1 MNGLQRIRQAILNT
15 FRSYST
21 GPKQLPPLCHSP
33 DNGIG
38 RLSFYDVNDHKQDVV
53 MRSNFLPIKRII
65 LTPVKQP
72 PSPAKIKSTLQNS
85 SKSDVSSL
93 VNNEVIE
100 TNFEE
105 VHFESRS
112 NSNSVINTS
121 TPQKPLIVK
130 PDSHV
135 VETDLYKP
143 LCILTSTPRVMEK
156 DASKVEAVEKIAGIP
171 SHNGDTN
178 SRRPQQVNTHL
189 C

>member
-1 MNGLQRIRQAILNT
+1 
-15 FRSYST
+15 
-21 GPKQLPPLCHSP
+21 
-33 DNGIG
+33 
-38 RLSFYDVNDHKQDVV
+38 